1 MDTKDR
7 FLKMEENTK
16 TTVSTLDTIEGSTK
30 TIKYEFTE
38 PLERDEN
45 ITSRCRILLAIK
57 QFVMQRK
64 NRFLELE
71 EKRKTTVMR
80 TSYTYERSIKIIKCD
95 TTNPLQQDQGITCRC
110 TTTFSIKHKENVIMP
125 PGLVKILKP
134 NDVVHSSIILIN
146 TSNIDSDSDTT
157 INNGIDSSDDS
168 NDVDSN
174 KSIQEN
180 VNRRRNGDDVAYV
193 SLLCQLFL

>member
-16 TTVSTLDTIEGSTK
+16 TTVSTLDTNESSTK

-71 EKRKTTVMR
+71 EKEKLLSCVLPILMNAALKSLNAILQTPCNR
-80 TSYTYERSIKIIKCD
+80 TKALPVD
-95 TTNPLQQDQGITCRC
+95 AQL
-110 TTTFSIKHKENVIMP
+110 
-125 PGLVKILKP
+125 
-134 NDVVHSSIILIN
+134 HSL
-146 TSNIDSDSDTT
+146 
-157 INNGIDSSDDS
+157 
-168 NDVDSN
+168 
-174 KSIQEN
+174 
-180 VNRRRNGDDVAYV
+180 
-193 SLLCQLFL
+193 